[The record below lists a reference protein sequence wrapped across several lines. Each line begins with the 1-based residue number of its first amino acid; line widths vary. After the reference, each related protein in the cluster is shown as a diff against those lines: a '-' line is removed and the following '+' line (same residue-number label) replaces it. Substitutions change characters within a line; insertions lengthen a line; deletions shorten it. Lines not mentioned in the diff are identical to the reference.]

1 VLTRLTDHGFTH
13 HATPGYLA
21 GDLDAVM
28 PGPHLVSSLLK
39 RWTAGT
45 LHPDFDQLVRFLP
58 AVEPVED
65 GSDIG
70 G

>member
-1 VLTRLTDHGFTH
+1 MFESDIE
-13 HATPGYLA
+13 
-21 GDLDAVM
+21 DLDPAQYAEADRPEVD
-28 PGPHLVSSLLK
+28 PPIEVE
-39 RWTAGT
+39 TATWSAGGT
-45 LHPDFDQLVRFLP
+45 LDWWVKPDFDQLVRFLP